1 MNWAKCIVLLTLVC
15 CITGVGLPNP
25 IPFTAGERFTYR
37 LTCLGMEA
45 GIGYLEIGES
55 SVIGG
60 VDCFH
65 FINRIES
72 TGIFSNFFYVRD
84 RIDAYAGR
92 DDLLTRLYKKSETEG
107 KNSDSYTMIFD
118 QANNTVTRDDSTI
131 RVLPNTRDELTTFY
145 YLRTLDLVPGQV
157 FDLPNTDG
165 CQTRTLRITVGKKE
179 TINTPAGS
187 FPAIQVSV
195 DMANAASIFSGK
207 VQAKLW
213 LSDDA
218 RRMVIRLET
227 SLAVGSLAADL
238 VEYRLAAQ

>member
-1 MNWAKCIVLLTLVC
+1 MGLIRSIVLISLVC
-15 CITGVGLPNP
+15 CIVGFTL
-25 IPFTAGERFTYR
+25 PFTPGERFTYR

-60 VDCFH
+60 VECLH

-118 QANNTVTRDDSTI
+118 QANNTVTREDSTV
-131 RVLPNTRDELTTFY
+131 RVLPNTHDELTTFY

-157 FDLPNTDG
+157 FELPSAG
-165 CQTRTLRITVGKKE
+165 IVHPRQTVTL
-179 TINTPAGS
+179 
-187 FPAIQVSV
+187 QW
-195 DMANAASIFSGK
+195 
-207 VQAKLW
+207 Q
-213 LSDDA
+213 
-218 RRMVIRLET
+218 
-227 SLAVGSLAADL
+227 
-238 VEYRLAAQ
+238 

>member
-1 MNWAKCIVLLTLVC
+1 MGLIRSIVLIILAC
-15 CITGVGLPNP
+15 CILGFGLPNP
-25 IPFTAGERFTYR
+25 LPFTAGERFTYR

-45 GIGYLEIGES
+45 GVGYLEIGES
-55 SVIGG
+55 SAIGG
-60 VDCFH
+60 IECYH

-84 RIDAYAGR
+84 RIDAYAGK
-92 DDLLTRLYKKSETEG
+92 DDLLTRLYKKGETEG

-118 QANNTVTRDDSTI
+118 QENNTVTREDNTI

-145 YLRTLDLVPGQV
+145 YLRTLELEPGQV
-157 FDLPNTDG
+157 FELPNTDG
-165 CQTRTLRITVGKKE
+165 FQVRTLRITVGKKE

-187 FPAIQVSV
+187 FPTIQVSV

-213 LSDDA
+213 LSDDE

-238 VEYRLAAQ
+238 VDYRLAAK

>member
-1 MNWAKCIVLLTLVC
+1 MNFHKSIVLFILVC
-15 CITGVGLPNP
+15 CILGFGLPNP

-118 QANNTVTRDDSTI
+118 QANNTVTREDSTI

-165 CQTRTLRITVGKKE
+165 NQVRTLRITVGKKE